1 MERFIDREGM
11 TAMRILV
18 TGGAGFVGSHS
29 IERLL
34 AAGHEAVAFDNLSTG
49 KPENLD
55 GLGVQLV
62 EGDVRDMEALEE
74 TLAERFDAVLHLA
87 AVVSVPI
94 SVADPIGSHEINT
107 RGTLNVLEAARRNG
121 VRRVVHASSAAVYGE
136 LAPPL
141 HEEMLLKPLSPYAAQ
156 KLQNEIDAG
165 VYARLYGLETVSLR
179 YFNIF
184 GPRQDPKSPYSGV
197 LSIFIDALAE
207 GRQPTIFGDGLQT
220 RDFVYVGDVAQ
231 ANLLA
236 LTNKE
241 PGSSDTP
248 QGFALSPR
256 QGGTTKGAVY
266 NVGTGKET
274 TVLEAYRAIAQ
285 AMGVDMEP
293 ALGPERG
300 GDIRHSLANISAIT
314 EALGYHPETS
324 FADGIRKTVE
334 WAATSRASRV

>member
-1 MERFIDREGM
+1 MK
-11 TAMRILV
+11 ILV

-29 IERLL
+29 IDQLL
-34 AAGHEAVAFDNLSTG
+34 NAGHSVLAFDNLSTG
-49 KPENLD
+49 KLENLAHLD
-55 GLGVQLV
+55 VPLIR
-62 EGDVRDMEALEE
+62 GDVRDIDAL
-74 TLAERFDAVLHLA
+74 TDVLSDGFDAVLHLA

-94 SVADPIGSHEINT
+94 SVADPIGCHETNT
-107 RGTLNVLEAARRNG
+107 RGTMNVLEAARRHG

-207 GRQPTIFGDGLQT
+207 GRRPTIFGDGLQT

-231 ANLLA
+231 ANMLA
-236 LTNKE
+236 LTQDLTVKE

-248 QGFALSPR
+248 LQSPR
-256 QGGTTKGAVY
+256 QGGTRKMESGVF

-274 TVLEAYRAIAQ
+274 TVLEAYQAIAQ
-285 AMGVDMEP
+285 AVDVDMDP
-293 ALGPERG
+293 AFGSERG
-300 GDIRHSLANISAIT
+300 GDIRHSLANISAIA
-314 EALGYHPETS
+314 EALGYRPETA

-334 WAATSRASRV
+334 WATATQGSRV

>member
-1 MERFIDREGM
+1 MK
-11 TAMRILV
+11 ILI

-29 IERLL
+29 SERLL
-34 AAGHEAVAFDNLSTG
+34 DSGHSVVAFDNLTTG
-49 KPENLD
+49 KLENLAHLD
-55 GLGVQLV
+55 VRLIQ
-62 EGDVRDMEALEE
+62 GDVRDIDALSDAFSEG
-74 TLAERFDAVLHLA
+74 FDAILHLA

-94 SVADPIGSHEINT
+94 SVADPIGCHETNT
-107 RGTLNVLEAARRNG
+107 RGTMNVLEAARRHG

-141 HEEMLLKPLSPYAAQ
+141 HEEMLLQPLSPYAAQ

-207 GRQPTIFGDGLQT
+207 GRRPTIFGDGLQT

-231 ANLLA
+231 ANYLA
-236 LTNKE
+236 LTRE
-241 PGSSDTP
+241 
-248 QGFALSPR
+248 LSN
-256 QGGTTKGAVY
+256 GIF
-266 NVGTGKET
+266 NVGTGKTT

-285 AMGVDMEP
+285 AMGVGIEP
-293 ALGPERG
+293 AFDPERG
-300 GDIRHSLANISAIT
+300 GDIRHSLANITSIA
-314 EALGYHPETS
+314 EALGYHPETA
-324 FADGIRKTVE
+324 FVDGIRKTVE
-334 WAATSRASRV
+334 WATASRASRV

>member
-1 MERFIDREGM
+1 
-11 TAMRILV
+11 MRILV

-34 AAGHEAVAFDNLSTG
+34 QAGHAVTAFDNLSTG
-49 KPENLD
+49 KPSNLD
-55 GLGVQLV
+55 GLDVTLI
-62 EGDVRDMEALEE
+62 EGDVRDMEALDEA
-74 TLAERFDAVLHLA
+74 LAEGYDAVLHLA
-87 AVVSVPI
+87 AVVSVPL
-94 SVADPIGSHEINT
+94 SVADPIGSHETNT
-107 RGTLNVLEAARRNG
+107 RGTLNVLEAARRHG

-136 LAPPL
+136 LVPPL

-165 VYARLYGLETVSLR
+165 VYSRLYGLETVSLR

-207 GRQPTIFGDGLQT
+207 GRRPIIFGDGLQT

-231 ANLLA
+231 ANVLA
-236 LTNKE
+236 LTADG
-241 PGSSDTP
+241 PGTS
-248 QGFALSPR
+248 
-256 QGGTTKGAVY
+256 GGVY
-266 NVGTGKET
+266 NVGTGKTT

-285 AMGVDMEP
+285 ALGMTVEP
-293 ALGPERG
+293 EFGPERG

-314 EALGYHPETS
+314 QALGYRPETL
-324 FADGIRKTVE
+324 FADGIGKTVA
-334 WAATSRASRV
+334 WATASHTTRV

>member
-1 MERFIDREGM
+1 
-11 TAMRILV
+11 MRILV

-34 AAGHEAVAFDNLSTG
+34 QAGHAVTAFDNLSTG
-49 KPENLD
+49 KASNLD
-55 GLGVQLV
+55 GLDVPLI
-62 EGDVRDMEALEE
+62 EGDVRDMESLDEA
-74 TLAERFDAVLHLA
+74 LAEGYDAVLHLA
-87 AVVSVPI
+87 AVVSVPL
-94 SVADPIGSHEINT
+94 SVADPIGSHETNT
-107 RGTLNVLEAARRNG
+107 RGTLNVLEAARRHG

-136 LAPPL
+136 LVPPL
-141 HEEMLLKPLSPYAAQ
+141 HERMLLEPLSPYAAQ

-207 GRQPTIFGDGLQT
+207 GRRPTIFGDGLQT

-231 ANLLA
+231 ANVLA
-236 LTNKE
+236 LTNME

-248 QGFALSPR
+248 LPATPASPR
-256 QGGTTKGAVY
+256 QGGTTKGGVY
-266 NVGTGKET
+266 NVGTGKTT

-285 AMGVDMEP
+285 ALGVSVEP
-293 ALGPERG
+293 EFGPERG

-314 EALGYHPETS
+314 QALGYHPETP
-324 FADGIRKTVE
+324 FADGIGKTVA
-334 WAATSRASRV
+334 WATTSQASRV